1 MFWKGERNML
11 IQAITLEINVVI
23 LIVLICLFLYV
34 KVSLDGIKN
43 TEAGKK
49 KENKQNRQEK

>member
-1 MFWKGERNML
+1 ML

-23 LIVLICLFLYV
+23 LIVLVCLFLYV

-43 TEAGKK
+43 TEAEKK